1 MLTAAV
7 IMCYG
12 LWMEDKLG
20 MIFFPH
26 GEQVS
31 NWKIVNNWINNFK
44 IQLLSAKGST
54 TWIISRGNNISPNV
68 HVSLSCLQPR
78 EPHFILLLHTLY
90 GDQVSKSL
98 IFLGLIIHF
107 QVSSKWNFTSG
118 PLCWAGILKIIYFP
132 TSHCFMTI

>member
-78 EPHFILLLHTLY
+78 EREGCNKVQRYPHFSGVEPRHMNFF
-90 GDQVSKSL
+90 SKVFS
-98 IFLGLIIHF
+98 
-107 QVSSKWNFTSG
+107 
-118 PLCWAGILKIIYFP
+118 C
-132 TSHCFMTI
+132 